1 MAVEVPESK
10 TQTGKVMAVSVNVA
24 STKEEY
30 LKEKAKVELISDI
43 SIKKLLRFWCH
54 ITEEPKLWDK
64 YKEKEIFEVIFHL
77 QNFQIAKKN
86 SHLVHW
92 APCLLAGLEFIYALT
107 LLGEERPND
116 AGPRDQRQVQIL

>member
-10 TQTGKVMAVSVNVA
+10 TQTEKVMAVSVNVA
-24 STKEEY
+24 STKDEY

-77 QNFQIAKKN
+77 NFQIATEK
-86 SHLVHW
+86 
-92 APCLLAGLEFIYALT
+92 PLT
-107 LLGEERPND
+107 L
-116 AGPRDQRQVQIL
+116 

>member
-77 QNFQIAKKN
+77 HNFQIAKKTPTLYIGHRA
-86 SHLVHW
+86 S
-92 APCLLAGLEFIYALT
+92 LA
-107 LLGEERPND
+107 
-116 AGPRDQRQVQIL
+116 